1 MGIIERFALDGK
13 VAIVTGGAGGI
24 GQVYGRA
31 LAEAGASVVLADL
44 DVEPARG
51 AALKLEADGHAAIGV
66 RVDITDP
73 EAAGAMAA
81 ETVERFGGIDI
92 LVNNAA
98 LMKEIPRTSLATLP
112 LEWFERVVRVNVMGA
127 LVCTQ
132 AVLPSMLA
140 RGGGRIINQVSAG
153 AFMAGGGLYGMSKLA
168 LVSLTASLATELG
181 PQGINVNAIA
191 PGLVQDD
198 AGFASLAEQDPLR
211 LALASAIPGKKQAPP
226 DDLSG
231 ALLLLSSSA
240 GDWINGQTLSVD
252 GGWIMRV

>member
-1 MGIIERFALDGK
+1 MGIIERFSLEGK
-13 VAIVTGGAGGI
+13 VAVVTGGAGGI

-31 LAEAGASVVLADL
+31 LADAGAAVVLADL
-44 DVEPARG
+44 EVEQAEQ
-51 AALKLEADGHAAIGV
+51 AADKLGSDGGVAIGL

-73 EAAGAMAA
+73 ESAQAMATQ
-81 ETVERFGGIDI
+81 TVERFGGIDI

-98 LMKEIPRTSLATLP
+98 LMKEIPRTSLAALP

-132 AVLPSMLA
+132 AVLPSMLS

-153 AFMAGGGLYGMSKLA
+153 AFMPGGGLYGMSKLA

-211 LALASAIPGKKQAPP
+211 LALAAAIPGKKQAPP
-226 DDLSG
+226 EDLTG
-231 ALLLLSSSA
+231 ALLLLASPA

>member
-1 MGIIERFALDGK
+1 MGIIERFSLDGK

-31 LAEAGASVVLADL
+31 LAEVGAAVVLADL
-44 DVEPARG
+44 DGELAG
-51 AALKLEADGHAAIGV
+51 QAAVKLTADGYAAIGV

-73 EAAGAMAA
+73 AAAQAMA
-81 ETVERFGGIDI
+81 EQTIERFGGIDI

-112 LEWFERVVRVNVMGA
+112 LDWFERVVRVNVMGA

-191 PGLVQDD
+191 PGLVQDE
-198 AGFASLAEQDPLR
+198 AGFASLDEHDPLR
-211 LALASAIPGKKQAPP
+211 AAIAAGIPGKKQAPP

-231 ALLLLSSSA
+231 ALLLLASPA

>member
-1 MGIIERFALDGK
+1 MTISERFSLDGK

-31 LAEAGASVVLADL
+31 LAEVGAAVVLADL
-44 DVEPARG
+44 EAEQADL
-51 AALKLEADGHAAIGV
+51 AAAKLVADGHRAIGV

-73 EAAGAMAA
+73 DAARSMAEQA
-81 ETVERFGGIDI
+81 VGRFGGVDI

-98 LMKEIPRTSLATLP
+98 LMKEIPRTSLATLS
-112 LEWFERVVRVNVMGA
+112 LDWFERVVRVNVMGA

-191 PGLVQDD
+191 PGLVQDE
-198 AGFASLAEQDPLR
+198 AGFASLGEDEPLR
-211 LALASAIPGKKQAPP
+211 HALAAAIPGKKQAPP
-226 DDLSG
+226 EDLCG
-231 ALLLLSSSA
+231 ALLLLASPA